1 MKIDDQ
7 HVLGEGAEHSATSSA
22 LAFDH
27 QTVLRELEAHN
38 EDLNEALAIEAE
50 RALRAQSTKQL
61 LTFYDFAD
69 EARVICPKA
78 NRAYATLLMNYVKG
92 KDLGHT
98 QAGGGS
104 RHRCVRKAM
113 VEFYQKADAPVR
125 VRESV
130 VSALQTNDVLIRT
143 FAQRLGRARQGWS
156 AGAVGTGRR
165 LQDLGTT
172 ATDRAELSPFL
183 AGTIARSL
191 ATMPLALSMKKAA
204 ASALLAAGSKAAAGT
219 AKHTVAAGILKTSL
233 GHSIVTKFAVQGG
246 QHAHRHHLLLVAY
259 VSALRASSSSSTAG
273 SRLISGRD
281 FGKHSRSVM
290 PALIPE
296 LHTEFV
302 SSLPAV
308 ATDEAVAVTGEFASF
323 LADA

>member
-7 HVLGEGAEHSATSSA
+7 HVLGEGAVESATSTA

-69 EARVICPKA
+69 EAKVICPKA

-98 QAGGGS
+98 RAGAEE
-104 RHRCVRKAM
+104 VPTAAYEKAM

-172 ATDRAELSPFL
+172 ATDRAELLPFL

-204 ASALLAAGSKAAAGT
+204 ASALLAAGSKAAAWNGETHRRGQGSSRPVSVT
-219 AKHTVAAGILKTSL
+219 ASSRSSRSK
-233 GHSIVTKFAVQGG
+233 AVST
-246 QHAHRHHLLLVAY
+246 RTDTTCC
-259 VSALRASSSSSTAG
+259 SSPTCRPCRASSSSSTAG
-273 SRLISGRD
+273 SRLISVGT
-281 FGKHSRSVM
+281 S
-290 PALIPE
+290 
-296 LHTEFV
+296 
-302 SSLPAV
+302 
-308 ATDEAVAVTGEFASF
+308 ASI
-323 LADA
+323 LDR